1 MIHGMSEETA
11 RRYIEII
18 DEITKIVDKI
28 YAIAYMIGVLS
39 VVEYGAIDIRPDAVG
54 FLGKEMAN
62 EVLRIPE
69 LLDDHFIPRAEVLL
83 ELEAL
88 KDDE

>member
-11 RRYIEII
+11 RRYIETI
-18 DEITKIVDKI
+18 DEINKIVDKI

-39 VVEYGAIDIRPDAVG
+39 VVEQGAIDIRPDAVG

-69 LLDDHFIPRAEVLL
+69 LLDDHFMSRAEVLL
-83 ELEAL
+83 ELEAF
-88 KDDE
+88 KYDE

>member
-1 MIHGMSEETA
+1 MIHGMSQETA
-11 RRYIEII
+11 RRYIETI
-18 DEITKIVDKI
+18 DEITKIVNKI
-28 YAIAYMIGVLS
+28 YAIAYMIGVFS
-39 VVEYGAIDIRPDAVG
+39 VIEHGALDINPDAVG

-69 LLDDHFIPRAEVLL
+69 LLDDHFMSRAEIVL